1 MAKIVFIAPYA
12 RFYVHFRWDLLE
24 NLVSEGHEVVAIGPK
39 GNNEREFISIGVQYR
54 EVPLRN
60 TGINP
65 FYDLYTV
72 YKMKK
77 LLLEI
82 KPDLV
87 ACLGIKPVLYGSIAA
102 SIAKIQNVYVTITGL
117 GYVFIGTTLKQRM
130 LFPFIKILYRS
141 ALKNSKEVFFEN
153 GDDLILFKNLKLLR
167 TNKKALIINGS
178 GVNIEKFPF
187 TSTRIGKPT
196 FILVARLIRDKGIEE
211 FVCASRILKSKY
223 PWISCRI
230 LGPFDTNPT
239 AISKEK
245 VSSWVSEGMIEYLGE
260 TNDVRPYLSKSS
272 VFVLPSYRE
281 GTSKAALE
289 AMAMGLPIITTDA
302 PGCRETV
309 IHQENGFLV
318 PIKNAVE
325 LADAMERFVLNP
337 NLVSM
342 MGTKSREIAIR
353 KYDVRKVNEVIKK
366 SMGLLKTSTNT
377 LN

>member
-1 MAKIVFIAPYA
+1 MANIVFIAPYA

-39 GNNEREFISIGVQYR
+39 ANNYKQEFISIGVQYR

-65 FYDLYTV
+65 FYDLYSV
-72 YKMKK
+72 YKINK

-87 ACLGIKPVLYGSIAA
+87 ACLAIKPVLYGSIAA
-102 SIAKIQNVYVTITGL
+102 RLAKIPNVYLTITGL
-117 GYVFIGTTLKQRM
+117 GYVFIGTTLKQRI
-130 LFPFIKILYRS
+130 LFPFIKLLYKS
-141 ALKNSKEVFFEN
+141 ALKNSKKVFFEN
-153 GDDLILFKNLKLLR
+153 GDDLLLFIDLKLLK
-167 TNKKALIINGS
+167 TNKNALIINGS
-178 GVNIEKFPF
+178 GVNIEKFSI
-187 TSTRIGKPT
+187 TSSRVEKPT

-211 FVCASRILKSKY
+211 FVCASRILKRKY
-223 PWISCRI
+223 PWVNCRI
-230 LGPFDTNPT
+230 LGPFDTNPS

-245 VSSWVSEGMIEYLGE
+245 VRVWVSEGMIEYLGE
-260 TNDVRPYLSKSS
+260 TDDIRPFLSRSS

-309 IHQENGFLV
+309 IHKENGFLV
-318 PIKNAVE
+318 PIKNSEA
-325 LADAMERFVLNP
+325 LADAMERFILDP

-342 MGTKSREIAIR
+342 MGTKSREMAIR
-353 KYDVRKVNEVIKK
+353 KYDVRKVNGVIKK
-366 SMGLLKTSTNT
+366 SMGLT
-377 LN
+377 